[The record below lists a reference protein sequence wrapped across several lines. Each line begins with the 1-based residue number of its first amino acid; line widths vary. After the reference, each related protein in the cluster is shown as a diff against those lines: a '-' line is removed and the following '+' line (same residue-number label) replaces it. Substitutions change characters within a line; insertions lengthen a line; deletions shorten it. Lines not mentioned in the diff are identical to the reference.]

1 MKTQTL
7 FIITDSNSDSNGGKD
22 SSIKQITPSAGLYI
36 VPGIEGVTLSGSL
49 KNHIMNKVI
58 RHPRAARGSQIKK
71 NKTDIHKAIK
81 ANFHPSG

>member
-1 MKTQTL
+1 
-7 FIITDSNSDSNGGKD
+7 
-22 SSIKQITPSAGLYI
+22 
-36 VPGIEGVTLSGSL
+36 
-49 KNHIMNKVI
+49 MNKVI